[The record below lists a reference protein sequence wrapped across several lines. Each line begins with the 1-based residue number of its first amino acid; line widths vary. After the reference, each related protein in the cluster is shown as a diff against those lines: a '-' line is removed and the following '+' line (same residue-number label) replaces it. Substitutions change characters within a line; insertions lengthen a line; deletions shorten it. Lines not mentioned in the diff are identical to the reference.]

1 MRKKWAF
8 LLLQFVVLAASCKDD
23 EAFWVTN
30 APKGPHGAHLQNQ
43 VDRSNMQGPHPAV
56 TTRLHEFAGK
66 SGVSTTGTFS
76 TALKATRRTGRGQE
90 QPQEAKSANRLSGE
104 GSSKDTEKGAKA
116 LAVVI
121 SWWDVL
127 LLLLLGLL
135 ALCSSAALLAA
146 SFVGDAGRRYCE
158 YWGPLR
164 RFIKIRNKKA
174 ASLQILA
181 SQYEQISEERS
192 RIATLWFVARQMK
205 DSGDMPIFSGM
216 PFKFVSHTD
225 GLFLPPASWSRS
237 ISMHLFVSV
246 LLSPGV
252 SIVSVALCA
261 SASLL
266 KQAILRKQAEEM
278 EASLDSIRRRYQEER
293 SESSSDSS
301 GVSGRTVE
309 SLVHQRI
316 QAEDKQQDSSRASS
330 VSRSDSTPRT
340 SSSRRL
346 NRASNN
352 TRAPKGRGLQGP
364 SRASGVSGVSRWSA
378 SCKGSQ
384 TEGVTATGRKRKH
397 PKRQEGQSEYDT
409 DDALPPEI
417 PGSIKRDALLAHKF
431 DQLAQRKLGILRRIV
446 REAAQ
451 HEPHS
456 TAHP

>member
-205 DSGDMPIFSGM
+205 DSGKM
-216 PFKFVSHTD
+216 
-225 GLFLPPASWSRS
+225 
-237 ISMHLFVSV
+237 
-246 LLSPGV
+246 
-252 SIVSVALCA
+252 
-261 SASLL
+261 
-266 KQAILRKQAEEM
+266 QAILRKQAEEV

-293 SESSSDSS
+293 SESGFLFLLYRYIYSSTWASDPPRSSASSDSS